1 LENTLKKTIFPRTAA
16 ALVLA
21 AALASCGGGSSNY
34 TIGGTVYNLQT
45 GSKLILTTNGME
57 VTVEQ
62 KQPKDANGNLPP
74 IAYSFP
80 SQLEYGEVY
89 NVLPKQIG
97 TYSDGTPQYQMPEHQ
112 DCGPT
117 ASGRIS
123 DTAGRL
129 SEIRADYQCNL
140 VTRSIGGVVKG
151 LTTGSVTLI
160 NGSTGGRLTI
170 SAPTTPGDVGF
181 TFGAPVT
188 YGQTYGVTVLEQD
201 KVSCKVSNGAGT
213 MGDDNI
219 ANIVVDCVA
228 NPT

>member
-1 LENTLKKTIFPRTAA
+1 MKKTIFARTAA
-16 ALVLA
+16 ALALA

-45 GSKLILTTNGME
+45 GSKLVLTTNGME

-74 IAYSFP
+74 VAYAFP

-97 TYSDGTPQYQMPEHQ
+97 TYSDGSPQYQMPEHQ

-129 SEIRADYQCNL
+129 SEIRADYQCSL
-140 VTRSIGGVVKG
+140 VSRSIGGVVKG
-151 LTTGSVTLI
+151 LTTGSVTLL
-160 NGSTGGRLTI
+160 NGTTGGSVKI
-170 SAPTTPGDVGF
+170 FAPTTPGDVGF
-181 TFGAPVT
+181 TFGALVT
-188 YGQTYGVTVLEQD
+188 YGQTYGVTILEQD
-201 KVSCKVSNGAGT
+201 KVNCTISNGAGT

-219 ANIVVDCVA
+219 TNIVVNCVA